1 MADDWKTIDG
11 LQRDLSE
18 LKRQVAM
25 LASTVA
31 AVGGSIP
38 VNEAMRAAGRQARY
52 LGDQASYLG
61 DEAQRAVRRHP
72 LAASAIAMAA
82 LGAVVCLLMYSN
94 EERNDRWWQR
104 R

>member
-25 LASTVA
+25 LTSTVA

-38 VNEAMRAAGRQARY
+38 VNEAMRAAGRQAT
-52 LGDQASYLG
+52 YLG

-72 LAASAIAMAA
+72 LAAGALAMAA
-82 LGAVVCLLMYSN
+82 LGAIVCLLMYSN